1 MNLLDDPLL
10 RVRTFE
16 GVTRM
21 SLPALLAA
29 LGRGEVV
36 SLPGIQRHQEGA
48 FHVFLCCLAAAILA
62 RRGDDE
68 PVQDE
73 AYWRSGLLMLAEG
86 DADAWRLVVDDL
98 TRPAFMQPPLPKGD
112 HARLKPTAF
121 TPDAL
126 DLLPTAKNHDV
137 KQSRAIHPQLDEWV
151 YALVS
156 LQTMSGYYGRGN
168 PGISRMN
175 GGFGNRSIVELVH
188 RQTPGGRWQ
197 DAVVRLQRHR
207 ADVLRGEWGYDPQG
221 RVLVWLEPWDG
232 RQMLELSRLDPFY
245 VEICRRVRL
254 RGEGGTISHAESVS
268 SKKNRIAAEK
278 LKGVVGDAW
287 LPVDLSDD
295 RAGVKALTVSPQGL
309 TPELLRRLV
318 FEDQLKLTS
327 LQRPLADRK
336 GPVWLSVSV
345 LVRGQGT
352 TDGFHERRIL
362 IPGRVRPRL
371 FGAREKRD
379 PLAHLSKTAIEYA
392 GKMQSQVLKPAV
404 FAFIEGGP
412 EKLKFDRDS
421 AAAWWVRCQ
430 RRFDALWAGDYFPWL
445 WDVSDVD
452 QPEAALTHW
461 AKQLR
466 DHALSV
472 LREAEQAMPQHD
484 GRHYRALV
492 QAENTFFGALFN
504 QFPQLKEE
512 NTRATGTHD

>member
-16 GVTRM
+16 GMTRM

-29 LGRGEVV
+29 LGREEVMN
-36 SLPGIQRHQEGA
+36 LPGIQRHQEDA
-48 FHVFLCCLAAAILA
+48 FHVFLCCLAATILA
-62 RRGDDE
+62 RRGDED

-86 DADAWRLVVDDL
+86 DEDAWRLVVDDPA
-98 TRPAFMQPPLPKGD
+98 RPAFMQPPLPQAD
-112 HARLKPTAF
+112 HARLKPAAS

-126 DLLPTAKNHDV
+126 DLLPTAKNHDL
-137 KQSRAIHPQLDEWV
+137 KQSRAAHPQLDEWI

-188 RQTPGGRWQ
+188 RHTPGGRWQ
-197 DAVVRLQRHR
+197 DAVIRLQAHR
-207 ADVLRGEWGYDPQG
+207 ANVLQGEWGYDPEG
-221 RVLVWLEPWDG
+221 LALVWLEPWDG

-254 RGEGGTISHAESVS
+254 RGEENTIIHAESVPS
-268 SKKNRIAAEK
+268 EKNRIAAEK

-295 RAGVKALTVSPQGL
+295 KAGVKALTVSPQGL
-309 TPELLRRLV
+309 TPDLLRRLV
-318 FEDQLKLTS
+318 FEDDLELTV
-327 LQRPLADRK
+327 LQRPLPGRK

-352 TDGFHERRIL
+352 TDGFRERRIL
-362 IPGRVRPRL
+362 IPAEVRPRL
-371 FGAREKRD
+371 FGPRERRD
-379 PLAHLSKTAIEYA
+379 PLARLSRTGIEYA
-392 GKMQSQVLKPAV
+392 GKMQSQVLKPAI
-404 FAFIEGGP
+404 FAFIEGAP
-412 EKLKFDRDS
+412 EKLQFDRDS
-421 AAAWWVRCQ
+421 AAAWWLRCQ
-430 RRFDALWAGDYFPWL
+430 RRFDALWSGDYFPWL
-445 WDVSDVD
+445 WDVPDPD
-452 QPEAALTHW
+452 QPEAALNQW
-461 AKQLR
+461 VKRLC
-466 DHALSV
+466 DHALTV

-484 GRHYRALV
+484 GRHYRSLV
-492 QAENTFFGALFN
+492 RAENTFFGALFRTF
-504 QFPQLKEE
+504 QQLKEE